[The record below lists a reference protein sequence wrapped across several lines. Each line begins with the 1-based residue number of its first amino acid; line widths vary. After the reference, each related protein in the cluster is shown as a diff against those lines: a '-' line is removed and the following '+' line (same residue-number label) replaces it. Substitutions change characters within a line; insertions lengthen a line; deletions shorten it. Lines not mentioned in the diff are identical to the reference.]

1 MFFSLIVFIMLYHPA
16 QWRSVCQLNMSAK
29 AIRSSSILLKEDF
42 SFFRQWRGL
51 LFHFLSPYP
60 FSLCPRG
67 QTLRHWRANQRPP
80 TLMSHPKTSLPSLRL
95 TVSFIFG
102 PCKHVLTVF
111 PLEIH
116 LLSIVYSPPVGLTF
130 EWVVRSCS
138 SLFCTLGVVVFCRQY
153 GNELSNCK
161 LFFMTHFMTHCHD
174 RPIQLA
180 LSQVFFFAVFSAA
193 GILEVASL
201 PPFGSHP
208 CQRTVIWQW
217 NDGSKQHPS
226 VG

>member
-51 LFHFLSPYP
+51 LSHFLCPYP
-60 FSLCPRG
+60 FSLRPRG
-67 QTLRHWRANQRPP
+67 QTLRHWRANQPPP

-161 LFFMTHFMTHCHD
+161 LFFNTLS
-174 RPIQLA
+174 RPSHSTCSQSGLLLCCFFGSWHPWSCITASFWISSLPTYSYLTVKWWIQT
-180 LSQVFFFAVFSAA
+180 
-193 GILEVASL
+193 ASL
-201 PPFGSHP
+201 S
-208 CQRTVIWQW
+208 RV
-217 NDGSKQHPS
+217 S
-226 VG
+226 